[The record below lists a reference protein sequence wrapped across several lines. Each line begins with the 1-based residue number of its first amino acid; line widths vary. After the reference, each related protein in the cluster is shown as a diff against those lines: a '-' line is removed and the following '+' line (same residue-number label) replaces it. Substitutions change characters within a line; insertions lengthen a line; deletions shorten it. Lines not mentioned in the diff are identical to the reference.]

1 MDSAASQKFET
12 PPHQNSKFSN
22 FPPPFPPFWLIRL
35 SSSTF
40 STTSTCLIM
49 KIQAFLERLH
59 LDQCDVTKIQGPTP
73 LKFKIFPPSPPLAIP
88 TPFSVVVNRL
98 QLQLSDRIFQKYY
111 AAVQAMCHS
120 KFWGPYPTRNLIPP
134 PSKIYISCIHSV
146 IPFIKCHRLIFL
158 LAAIAV
164 DFSSPQR
171 KKIYP
176 QSPLPPKDFEDFS
189 KKHFLAI
196 HKQAPG
202 YGFEFYQFMIWL
214 SDLNLSSALALSS
227 GLRKFFKKKFA
238 LDDMTLGFEF
248 GFYLHP
254 SPPLGTQK
262 IFQYIIFSNS

>member
-134 PSKIYISCIHSV
+134 PFKNLYILHTQCGT
-146 IPFIKCHRLIFL
+146 FYKM
-158 LAAIAV
+158 
-164 DFSSPQR
+164 SSPHFSTCGDRCGFQLPT
-171 KKIYP
+171 KKKKSTLNP
-176 QSPLPPKDFEDFS
+176 PSPLRTS
-189 KKHFLAI
+189 
-196 HKQAPG
+196 
-202 YGFEFYQFMIWL
+202 
-214 SDLNLSSALALSS
+214 
-227 GLRKFFKKKFA
+227 
-238 LDDMTLGFEF
+238 
-248 GFYLHP
+248 
-254 SPPLGTQK
+254 K
-262 IFQYIIFSNS
+262 IFQKNIFQQFINRLRDMDLSSINS